1 MRAKATRNL
10 IYHQIVQPT
19 FKPLHFYT
27 LTPLHPFFPT
37 SKNLLTLVV
46 NFINAFISFMQD
58 QHTYVAIMAGGVG
71 SRFWPASREE
81 RPKQFLDILGTGK
94 SLLRLTFERFLPLT
108 SAERI
113 FIVTNA
119 QYKAQVLEH
128 LPELTENQV
137 LCEPSRNNTAPCIA
151 YTAFKLQQLDP
162 EANLVIAPSDALINN
177 ELLFVDNIRKAL
189 SFTAANDAMVT
200 LGIAPDS
207 PHTGYGYIQF
217 GEGDNGIYPVKR
229 FTEKP
234 ELQVA
239 REFLASGDY
248 LWNAGIFVW
257 RAATVLAAFNTH
269 APEITA
275 LLGQNL
281 SCYNTASEQAFIDE
295 VYPQTPKIS
304 VDYAIMEKATNV
316 FTIPAQFGW
325 SDLGAW
331 VSLHQEMKQ
340 DEDGNAVQGKTI
352 LLHDTHNTLVRI
364 TGNKL
369 AVIAGLDDYIVVDE
383 GDVLLICPKSREQ
396 EIKMLRTQVEEVF
409 GPEFV

>member
-1 MRAKATRNL
+1 
-10 IYHQIVQPT
+10 
-19 FKPLHFYT
+19 
-27 LTPLHPFFPT
+27 
-37 SKNLLTLVV
+37 
-46 NFINAFISFMQD
+46 MQD

-94 SLLRLTFERFLPLT
+94 SLLQLTFERFEHLAPP
-108 SAERI
+108 ERI
-113 FIVTNA
+113 FVLTNA
-119 QYKAQVLEH
+119 RYKDQVLEH
-128 LPELTENQV
+128 LPQLTDNQI

-151 YTAFKLQQLDP
+151 YIAYKLKQLDP
-162 EANLVIAPSDALINN
+162 KANLVIAPSDALINN
-177 ELLFVDNIRKAL
+177 EPLFVDNINKAL
-189 SFTAANDAMVT
+189 AFTAANDALLT
-200 LGIAPDS
+200 LGISPDS

-217 GEGDNGIYPVKR
+217 GQGEEGVYPVKR

-234 ELQVA
+234 ELTVA

-257 RAATVLAAFNTH
+257 RAATVIDAFQQH
-269 APEITA
+269 APEITE

-281 SCYNTASEQAFIDE
+281 ACYNTEQEQAFIDE

-304 VDYAIMEKATNV
+304 VDYAIMEKAANV
-316 FTIPAQFGW
+316 YTIPAQFGW

-331 VSLHQEMKQ
+331 NSLHHEMKQ
-340 DEDGNAVQGKTI
+340 DEDGNAVQGKAI
-352 LLHDTHNTLVRI
+352 LLHDTHSTMVRI
-364 TGNKL
+364 VGNKL

-409 GPEFV
+409 GPEFL

>member
-1 MRAKATRNL
+1 
-10 IYHQIVQPT
+10 
-19 FKPLHFYT
+19 
-27 LTPLHPFFPT
+27 
-37 SKNLLTLVV
+37 
-46 NFINAFISFMQD
+46 MQD

-94 SLLRLTFERFLPLT
+94 SLLRLTFERFLHLT

-113 FIVTNA
+113 FILTNT
-119 QYKAQVLEH
+119 QYKAQVMEH
-128 LPELTENQV
+128 LPELEEHQI
-137 LCEPSRNNTAPCIA
+137 LCEPSRNNTAPCNAYIA
-151 YTAFKLQQLDP
+151 LKLQQLDP

-189 SFTAANDAMVT
+189 AFTAKHDALLT

-217 GEGDNGIYPVKR
+217 GEGEEGVYPVKR

-234 ELQVA
+234 ALEVA
-239 REFLASGDY
+239 REFLVSGDY

-257 RAATVLAAFNTH
+257 RAATVLAAFEKH
-269 APEITA
+269 APKVTE
-275 LLGQNL
+275 LLGEKMG
-281 SCYNTASEQAFIDE
+281 CYNTEYEQAFIDE

-304 VDYAIMEKATNV
+304 VDYAIMEKADNV

-331 VSLHQEMKQ
+331 GSLHHEMKQ
-340 DEDGNAVQGKTI
+340 DEDGNATQGKAI
-352 LLHDTHNTLVRI
+352 LLHDTHNTLVRV
-364 TGNKL
+364 TGEKL
-369 AVIAGLDDYIVVDE
+369 AVVAGLDDYIIVDE

-396 EIKMLRTQVEEVF
+396 EIKMLRTQVGEVF
-409 GPEFV
+409 GPGFL

>member
-1 MRAKATRNL
+1 
-10 IYHQIVQPT
+10 
-19 FKPLHFYT
+19 
-27 LTPLHPFFPT
+27 
-37 SKNLLTLVV
+37 
-46 NFINAFISFMQD
+46 MQD

-94 SLLRLTFERFLPLT
+94 SLLRLTFERFLNLT

-128 LPELTENQV
+128 LPELTENQI
-137 LCEPSRNNTAPCIA
+137 LCEPSRNNTAPCVA
-151 YTAFKLQQLDP
+151 YTAFKLHQLDP
-162 EANLVIAPSDALINN
+162 KANLVIAPSDALINN
-177 ELLFVDNIRKAL
+177 EPLFVDNIRKAL
-189 SFTAANDAMVT
+189 SFTAENDALVT

-217 GEGDNGIYPVKR
+217 SQGEDGVYPVKR

-234 ELQVA
+234 ELKVA

-257 RAATVLAAFNTH
+257 RAATVLEAFNTH
-269 APEITA
+269 APEITK

-281 SCYNTASEQAFIDE
+281 ACYNTDQEQAFIDE

-331 VSLHQEMKQ
+331 GSLHQEMKQ
-340 DEDGNAVQGKTI
+340 DEDGNATQGKAI

-364 TGNKL
+364 TGDKL
-369 AVIAGLDDYIVVDE
+369 AVVAGLDDYIIVDE
-383 GDVLLICPKSREQ
+383 GDVLMICPKSREQ
-396 EIKMLRTQVEEVF
+396 EIKMLRTQVGEVF
-409 GPEFV
+409 GPDFL